1 MKILI
6 VNYHYLRERKT
17 GKGIHPIT
25 TSEFIY
31 QLDLLEKKYKFLSQS
46 KLISLLSNSK
56 ESLPEE
62 DFCLLTFDDGLKEQ
76 LKAFDIL
83 KKKKIPGIFFISTM
97 PLVERRACLVHKFHY
112 VMEQIK
118 FESLYHSILKI
129 FPDSIE
135 KFNDPEFL
143 KSASLKYIYDK
154 PNWAKVKL
162 YVNFSLTRENK
173 TLLVDQ
179 LFDTLKIDEGGFVEN
194 LYMDN
199 QDIIQIAH
207 EGMLGSHCV
216 THNPLGEM
224 SALEINTELS
234 DSKSYLSNITGEA
247 IPSVSYPYGDKKA
260 VTQSVLDI
268 SHKYYDLGITTQG
281 GINQNNDLMNK
292 KLSLNRV
299 SEAEI
304 AKGNYI

>member
-224 SALEINTELS
+224 S
-234 DSKSYLSNITGEA
+234 
-247 IPSVSYPYGDKKA
+247 V
-260 VTQSVLDI
+260 V
-268 SHKYYDLGITTQG
+268 
-281 GINQNNDLMNK
+281 
-292 KLSLNRV
+292 
-299 SEAEI
+299 
-304 AKGNYI
+304 